1 MSTWTICGNT
11 LSPGEKRRIV
21 LRVPMGGQ
29 PHAAHLDH
37 APEECA
43 DGGYEIP
50 ATLVCGRNPG
60 KTLLVSAS
68 IHAGEYI
75 GIPAVLRV
83 ANAIDPEK
91 LSGNVI
97 FLHCVNLSGVLTH
110 HYREVPEDFFNLNS
124 KYPGNAEGTPGERIA
139 AWFVRE
145 MFPNIDFMMDLHGG
159 SPEELMTPLV
169 FFPHAHKVSETA
181 LNAVKALNI
190 GYMLES
196 YATTGQYSYA
206 ANFFD
211 VPGFL
216 LERGDGVMCTEDK
229 LKADHD
235 DIRLLMDHLGMYAAE
250 EGTFDPDLERII
262 VHKTI
267 YLESDL
273 QGLWYPAVHCGQ
285 DVKKGEYLGRIE
297 DFYGN
302 LLKEYFA
309 EDDGRVFYYT
319 QGLAVIPGDAL
330 VTYGILSTM
339 EDAFTGTVCTK

>member
-1 MSTWTICGNT
+1 MNTWTICGNT

-21 LRVPMGGQ
+21 LSVPMGGQ

-37 APEECA
+37 APEACV

-50 ATLVCGRNPG
+50 ATLICGRNPG

-68 IHAGEYI
+68 IHSGEYI
-75 GIPAVLRV
+75 GVPAVIRV
-83 ANAIDPEK
+83 ANEIDPEK

-145 MFPNIDFMMDLHGG
+145 MFPHIDFMMDLHGG

-169 FFPHAHKVSETA
+169 FYPHAEKVSETA

-190 GYMLES
+190 GYLLES
-196 YATTGQYSYA
+196 FATTGEYSYA
-206 ANFFD
+206 ANFCD

-229 LKADHD
+229 IKADQD
-235 DIRLLMDHLGMYAAE
+235 DIRLLLDYLGMYAAE
-250 EGTFDPDLERII
+250 EGTFDPDLERTV

-267 YLESDL
+267 YLESDV

-319 QGLAVIPGDAL
+319 QGLAVVPGDAL
-330 VTYGILSTM
+330 VTYGLTATM
-339 EDAFTGTVCTK
+339 EKA